1 LAELGRQTGKKT
13 VAVIGEMAE
22 LGEYSVAEHD
32 AIGRLVVRLN
42 LGQLVVI
49 GAGAKMVHMGASLEG
64 SWDGESKYFEQISEA
79 EAYLREMLT
88 GEEIV
93 LVKSS
98 KSANLR
104 YLGDALLEENK

>member
-1 LAELGRQTGKKT
+1 
-13 VAVIGEMAE
+13 M
-22 LGEYSVAEHD
+22 
-32 AIGRLVVRLN
+32 
-42 LGQLVVI
+42 I
-49 GAGAKMVHMGASLEG
+49 GARAKLIHMGATQEG

-79 EAYLREMLT
+79 EQYLREMLT

-104 YLGDALLEENK
+104 YLGDALLEENKWGNSSKCKFWKVFPKVI